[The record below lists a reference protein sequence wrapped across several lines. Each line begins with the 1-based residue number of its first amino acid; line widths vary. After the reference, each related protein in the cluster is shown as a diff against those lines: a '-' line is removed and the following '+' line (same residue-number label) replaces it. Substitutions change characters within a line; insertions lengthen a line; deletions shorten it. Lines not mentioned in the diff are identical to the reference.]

1 MEKLKRQ
8 LSGSLG
14 KDLDSPCRGEIY
26 KIKMENTIDSLSS
39 RLLQLKE
46 LVNEKMAEK
55 NVQIAA
61 EKDKEMLIIKGRLKD
76 VKDDMK
82 RSKTN

>member
-1 MEKLKRQ
+1 M
-8 LSGSLG
+8 
-14 KDLDSPCRGEIY
+14 
-26 KIKMENTIDSLSS
+26 
-39 RLLQLKE
+39 
-46 LVNEKMAEK
+46 NEKMAEK